1 MTTVL
6 AHLENLYTITS
17 GTEVSEDLLLPTAGQ
32 TRLSSDASLMM
43 SCFTGISTK
52 IRTSKFS
59 QTAYTSQCAGS
70 RQRQVVL
77 LLTGA
82 SRCTDGQP
90 QHFPELLISYGR
102 VEYCGNL
109 MHHLINIQHTPHFAH
124 TIHFPVSHGPH
135 NEGRLFP

>member
-17 GTEVSEDLLLPTAGQ
+17 CTEVSEDLLLPTSRQ
-32 TRLSSDASLMM
+32 TRPGGDASHMM

-52 IRTSKFS
+52 IRTSEVQPDSTYF
-59 QTAYTSQCAGS
+59 TVS
-70 RQRQVVL
+70 RQRQVIL

-124 TIHFPVSHGPH
+124 TMNSPVSHGPH
-135 NEGRLFP
+135 NEG